1 MADTDNR
8 PSSPVDDNLAV
19 GAAKAAARPQLR
31 SGSSNP
37 NMNGPL
43 YMQTSGS
50 NVVLVRKLKRKDEGT
65 WKHLTSWLVENQ
77 IGMFKPSA
85 ATRMCKLC
93 WLHSIWAAINATV
106 CPKLTMV

>member
-1 MADTDNR
+1 MADSDIR
-8 PSSPVDDNLAV
+8 SPSPVDESLAV
-19 GAAKAAARPQLR
+19 GAAKAAARPQMR

-77 IGMFKPSA
+77 IGTLNSSPARSYEQVLVTQHPRILSSQ
-85 ATRMCKLC
+85 TRL
-93 WLHSIWAAINATV
+93 
-106 CPKLTMV
+106 

>member
-1 MADTDNR
+1 MADSDIR
-8 PSSPVDDNLAV
+8 SSSPVDDSIAV
-19 GAAKAAARPQLR
+19 GAAKAAARPQMR

-77 IGMFKPSA
+77 IGTLTFSPGAPLYTA
-85 ATRMCKLC
+85 AGDTAHWRFALE
-93 WLHSIWAAINATV
+93 I
-106 CPKLTMV
+106 CPWSTLN